1 MSKLNWSDE
10 KLISRLINYKT
21 DKSRWETIRI
31 LRSRPSK
38 ELFEKC
44 IELINSNEQKK
55 KIIGI
60 DILAQLGK
68 DKRPFRKETLK
79 IYFELLNTETDINI
93 LFSILSGISFN
104 DKELSEKQINKIC
117 SFQNSNSNLIKQ
129 GIVNALGF
137 IENEK
142 AIDVLIK
149 FSKDKA
155 NHIRSWATFY
165 IGQVDFDNK
174 NIREALWNRINDKHQ
189 ETRMEAI
196 IGLAKRKDDRVF
208 EIINQELT
216 KDDFGSMLFE
226 AILETENK
234 DFIPILQQELN
245 ESKNI
250 ETINPDWIKGL
261 EKCIDDLT
269 KLE

>member
-1 MSKLNWSDE
+1 MSKVNWSDE

-31 LRSRPSK
+31 LRSRPSQD
-38 ELFEKC
+38 LFDKC
-44 IELINSNEQKK
+44 IELINSNDKKK

-68 DKRPFRKETLK
+68 DKKPFRKETLK
-79 IYFELLNTETDINI
+79 IYFELLNSETNENV

-104 DKELSEKQINKIC
+104 EKELNKKQIDKIC
-117 SFQNSNSNLIKQ
+117 SFQNSNSDLIKQ

-165 IGQVDFDNK
+165 IGQVDFDNEY
-174 NIREALWNRINDKHQ
+174 IREALWNRVNDKHQ

-196 IGLAKRKDDRVF
+196 IGLAKRKDNRVL

-234 DFIPILQQELN
+234 DFIPILQKELN

-250 ETINPDWIKGL
+250 ETINPDWVKGL
-261 EKCIDDLT
+261 EECINDLQ
-269 KLE
+269 KL

>member
-1 MSKLNWSDE
+1 MSKVNWSDE

-38 ELFEKC
+38 DLFEKC
-44 IELINSNEQKK
+44 IKLINSNDQNK

-79 IYFELLNTETDINI
+79 IYFELLNSETNVNV

-104 DKELSEKQINKIC
+104 EKELNKKQINKIC
-117 SFQNSNSNLIKQ
+117 SFQNSNSDLIKQ

-137 IENEK
+137 IEDEK

-155 NHIRSWATFY
+155 NRIRSWATFY
-165 IGQVDFDNK
+165 IGHVDFDNEY
-174 NIREALWNRINDKHQ
+174 IREALWSRVNDKHQ

-196 IGLAKRKDDRVF
+196 TGLAKRKDDRIIEVIKQ
-208 EIINQELT
+208 EII
-216 KDDFGSMLFE
+216 KDDFGSLLFE

-245 ESKNI
+245 DSKNI
-250 ETINPDWIKGL
+250 ETINSDWIKGF
-261 EKCIDDLT
+261 EECIDDLQ
-269 KLE
+269 KL

>member
-1 MSKLNWSDE
+1 MSKVNWSDE

-21 DKSRWETIRI
+21 DKFRWGTIRI
-31 LRSRPSK
+31 LRSRPSQN
-38 ELFEKC
+38 LFEKC
-44 IELINSNEQKK
+44 VELINSNDQKK

-68 DKRPFRKETLK
+68 DKRPFRKKTLK
-79 IYFELLNTETDINI
+79 IYFELLNSETNVNV

-104 DKELSEKQINKIC
+104 EKELNKKQINQIC
-117 SFQNSNSNLIKQ
+117 SFQNSNSDLIKQ

-137 IENEK
+137 IEDEK

-165 IGQVDFDNK
+165 IGQVDFDNES
-174 NIREALWNRINDKHQ
+174 IREALWNRINDKHQ

-196 IGLAKRKDDRVF
+196 IGLAKRKDNRVL

-234 DFIPILQQELN
+234 DFIPILQKELN

-250 ETINPDWIKGL
+250 ETINPDWVKGL
-261 EKCIDDLT
+261 EECINDLQ
-269 KLE
+269 KL

>member
-1 MSKLNWSDE
+1 MSKVNWSDE

-31 LRSRPSK
+31 LRSRPSQD
-38 ELFEKC
+38 LFEKC
-44 IELINSNEQKK
+44 VELINSNDQNK
-55 KIIGI
+55 KIVGI
-60 DILAQLGK
+60 KILTQLGIPP
-68 DKRPFRKETLK
+68 RPFLKET
-79 IYFELLNTETDINI
+79 INI
-93 LFSILSGISFN
+93 FFNLLKSEKNVDVLFSIFFGISHN
-104 DKELSEKQINKIC
+104 NSDLNKEQIDLIC
-117 SFQNSNSNLIKQ
+117 SFENTENILIKKSL
-129 GIVNALGF
+129 VAALGF
-137 IENEK
+137 IEDEK
-142 AIDVLIK
+142 TIDVLIK

-155 NHIRSWATFY
+155 NHIRNWATFY
-165 IGQVDFDNK
+165 IGQSDFDNE
-174 NIREALWNRINDKHQ
+174 NIREALWNRVNDKHQ

-196 IGLAKRKDDRVF
+196 TGLAKRKDDRIIEVIKQ
-208 EIINQELT
+208 EII
-216 KDDFGSMLFE
+216 KDDFGSLLFE
-226 AILETENK
+226 AISETENK

>member
-1 MSKLNWSDE
+1 MSKLNWNDE

-38 ELFEKC
+38 DLFDKC
-44 IELINSNEQKK
+44 IELINSNDKKK

-60 DILAQLGK
+60 KILTQLGIPP
-68 DKRPFRKETLK
+68 RPFLKETIKIFFNLLK
-79 IYFELLNTETDINI
+79 SEKNVDV
-93 LFSILSGISFN
+93 LFSIFFGISHN
-104 DKELSEKQINKIC
+104 NSDLNRNQINLIC
-117 SFQNSNSNLIKQ
+117 SFENTENILIKESL
-129 GIVNALGF
+129 VAALGF

-149 FSKDKA
+149 FSKNKA

-165 IGQVDFDNK
+165 IGQVDFDNEY
-174 NIREALWNRINDKHQ
+174 IREALWNRVNDKHQ

-196 IGLAKRKDDRVF
+196 IGLAKRKDNRVL

-234 DFIPILQQELN
+234 DFIPILQKELN

-250 ETINPDWIKGL
+250 ETINPDWVKGL
-261 EKCIDDLT
+261 EECINDLQ
-269 KLE
+269 KL

>member
-60 DILAQLGK
+60 KILTQLGIPP
-68 DKRPFRKETLK
+68 RPFLKETIKIFFNLLK
-79 IYFELLNTETDINI
+79 SEKNVDV
-93 LFSILSGISFN
+93 LFSIFYGISHN
-104 DKELSEKQINKIC
+104 NSDLNRNQINLIC
-117 SFQNSNSNLIKQ
+117 SFENTENILIKESL
-129 GIVNALGF
+129 VAALGF

-216 KDDFGSMLFE
+216 ENDFGSMLFE

-245 ESKNI
+245 KSKNI
-250 ETINPDWIKGL
+250 ETINPDWIKEL

>member
-21 DKSRWETIRI
+21 DKSKWETIRI

-38 ELFEKC
+38 DLFNKC
-44 IELINSNEQKK
+44 VEFINSNDQNKK
-55 KIIGI
+55 VIGI

-79 IYFELLNTETDINI
+79 IYFELLNTETDGDI

-104 DKELSEKQINKIC
+104 EKELNKKQINQIA

-129 GIVNALGF
+129 GIVHALGF
-137 IENEK
+137 IEDKK
-142 AIDVLIK
+142 AIDILIK
-149 FSKDKA
+149 LSKDKA
-155 NHIRSWATFY
+155 NNIRSWATFY
-165 IGQVDFDNK
+165 IGQVDFDNES
-174 NIREALWNRINDKHQ
+174 IREALWNRIYDTHQ
-189 ETRMEAI
+189 ETRLEAI
-196 IGLAKRKDDRVF
+196 TGLAKRKDDRITEVIKQ
-208 EIINQELT
+208 EII
-216 KDDFGSMLFE
+216 KDDFGSLLFE

-261 EKCIDDLT
+261 EECINDLQ
-269 KLE
+269 KL

>member
-1 MSKLNWSDE
+1 MSKLNWNDE

-38 ELFEKC
+38 DLFDKC
-44 IELINSNEQKK
+44 IELINSNDKKK

-60 DILAQLGK
+60 KILTQLGIPP
-68 DKRPFRKETLK
+68 RPFLKETIKIFFNLLK
-79 IYFELLNTETDINI
+79 SEKNVDV
-93 LFSILSGISFN
+93 LFSIFFGISHN
-104 DKELSEKQINKIC
+104 NSDLNRNQINLIC
-117 SFQNSNSNLIKQ
+117 SFENTENILIKESL
-129 GIVNALGF
+129 VAALGF

-165 IGQVDFDNK
+165 IGQVDFDNEY
-174 NIREALWNRINDKHQ
+174 IREALWNRVNDKHQ

-196 IGLAKRKDDRVF
+196 IGLAKRKDNRVL

-234 DFIPILQQELN
+234 DFIPILQKELN

-250 ETINPDWIKGL
+250 ETINPDWVKGL
-261 EKCIDDLT
+261 EECINDLQ
-269 KLE
+269 KL

>member
-1 MSKLNWSDE
+1 MSKVNWNDE

-31 LRSRPSK
+31 LRSRPSQD
-38 ELFEKC
+38 LFEKC
-44 IELINSNEQKK
+44 VELINSNDQKK

-79 IYFELLNTETDINI
+79 IYFELLNSETNENV

-104 DKELSEKQINKIC
+104 EKELNKKQINKIC
-117 SFQNSNSNLIKQ
+117 SFQNSNSDLIKQ

-165 IGQVDFDNK
+165 IGQVDFDNES
-174 NIREALWNRINDKHQ
+174 IREALWNRINDKHQ

-196 IGLAKRKDDRVF
+196 IGLAKRKDNRIIEVIKQ
-208 EIINQELT
+208 EII

-234 DFIPILQQELN
+234 DFIPILQQELE
-245 ESKNI
+245 ESKHI

-261 EKCIDDLT
+261 EECIDDLQ
-269 KLE
+269 KL

>member
-1 MSKLNWSDE
+1 MSKVNWSDE

-31 LRSRPSK
+31 LRSRPSQD
-38 ELFEKC
+38 LFKKC
-44 IELINSNEQKK
+44 VELINSNDQNK

-68 DKRPFRKETLK
+68 DKRPFKKETLK
-79 IYFELLNTETDINI
+79 VYFELLNSETNANV

-104 DKELSEKQINKIC
+104 DKGLNSKQINKIC
-117 SFQNSNSNLIKQ
+117 SFQYSTSDLIKQ

-142 AIDVLIK
+142 TIDVLIK
-149 FSKDKA
+149 FSKDKT

-165 IGQVDFDNK
+165 IGQVDFDNEY
-174 NIREALWNRINDKHQ
+174 IRDALWNRVNDKHQ

-196 IGLAKRKDDRVF
+196 TGLAKRKDDRIIEVIKQ
-208 EIINQELT
+208 EII
-216 KDDFGSMLFE
+216 KDDFGSLLFE
-226 AILETENK
+226 AILATENK

-261 EKCIDDLT
+261 DDCISDLS
-269 KLE
+269 K

>member
-1 MSKLNWSDE
+1 MK
-10 KLISRLINYKT
+10 
-21 DKSRWETIRI
+21 I
-31 LRSRPSK
+31 LK
-38 ELFEKC
+38 
-44 IELINSNEQKK
+44 
-55 KIIGI
+55 
-60 DILAQLGK
+60 
-68 DKRPFRKETLK
+68 
-79 IYFELLNTETDINI
+79 NI
-93 LFSILSGISFN
+93 LI
-104 DKELSEKQINKIC
+104 KESL
-117 SFQNSNSNLIKQ
+117 
-129 GIVNALGF
+129 VAALGF

-165 IGQVDFDNK
+165 IGQVDFDNEY
-174 NIREALWNRINDKHQ
+174 IREALWNRVNDKHQ

-196 IGLAKRKDDRVF
+196 IGLAKRKDNRVL

-234 DFIPILQQELN
+234 DFIPILQKELN

-250 ETINPDWIKGL
+250 ETINPDWVKGL
-261 EKCIDDLT
+261 EECINDLQ
-269 KLE
+269 KL